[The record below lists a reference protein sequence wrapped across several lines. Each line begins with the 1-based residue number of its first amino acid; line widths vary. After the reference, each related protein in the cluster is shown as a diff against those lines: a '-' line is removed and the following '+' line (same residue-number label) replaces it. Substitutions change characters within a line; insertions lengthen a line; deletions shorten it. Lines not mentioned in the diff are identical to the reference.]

1 MADTQ
6 QLQFK
11 TEGPLGRL
19 LRSWKW
25 LALMLLILGFG
36 FQGTRGLW
44 EPDEGRYTEVAM
56 QMLSKG
62 DFITPYRHHHRI
74 HPTKPPMTYW
84 AIAASVA
91 TFGKSE
97 WAVRLPYALAF
108 LMTGLLLF
116 AVGQKLMPD
125 YPALPALI
133 YASMFLPM
141 LATNLVTTDV
151 FLTLFVTAGTTAYL
165 LYGSTR
171 LGVRLM
177 WLGFGLA
184 FLTKGPPALLPLAGL
199 LIAHRWSG
207 RPLRPLFDV
216 WGLLL
221 FTVVAFTWY
230 GLVVWR
236 NPGLLSYF
244 IHDEVVARTLS
255 AKHGR
260 SPQWWGGFYVY
271 GLTLLIGTL
280 PFGFELFRRW
290 RQSPLTRAGR
300 NALLAEDKLLWCW
313 LLVPLLVF
321 MLARSRLPLYLLPLF
336 PAIALLIARSWQQ
349 RRVALP
355 ARLLVLGLFAV
366 GLLALKGYAAYL
378 PSHQDMRS
386 LSAQITRTVPF
397 APREL
402 AFVNTKPKYGLA
414 YYLDIDAEWLDIAG
428 NQSGDYDDSLESELF
443 QDEGP
448 RLYLLRPE
456 KVPDFLAKAALLNQ
470 DVADY
475 GATHGYRL
483 FGLEPQR
490 HPATTER

>member
-1 MADTQ
+1 MEDVTTAAPTKAP
-6 QLQFK
+6 QFV
-11 TEGPLGRL
+11 L
-19 LRSWKW
+19 LHSWKW
-25 LALMLLILGFG
+25 LALILLVLGFA
-36 FQGTRGLW
+36 FQGSRGLW
-44 EPDEGRYTEVAM
+44 EPDEGRYTEVGM
-56 QMLSKG
+56 QMLKRG
-62 DFITPYRHHHRI
+62 DFITPHRHHHRI

-91 TFGKSE
+91 MFGKSE

-108 LMTGLLLF
+108 VATGLLLF
-116 AVGQKLMPD
+116 AAGRKLMPA

-133 YASMFLPM
+133 YATMFLPM

-151 FLTLFVTAGTTAYL
+151 FLTLFVTAGAIAYL
-165 LYGSTR
+165 VLGHTR

-207 RPLRPLFDV
+207 RPVRALIDA
-216 WGLLL
+216 WGLIVFL
-221 FTVVAFTWY
+221 VVAFTWY

-244 IHDEVVARTLS
+244 IHDEVVARTIS
-255 AKHGR
+255 DKHGR

-280 PFGFELFRRW
+280 PFGLSLIHRW
-290 RQSPLTRAGR
+290 RESPLTRVGR
-300 NALLAEDKLLWCW
+300 QNLLSEDKLLWCW
-313 LLVPLLVF
+313 LLVPLVVF

-336 PAIALLIARSWQQ
+336 PAIALLIARNWQRQ
-349 RRVALP
+349 NLALP
-355 ARLLVLGLFAV
+355 LRMVVLTLFASS
-366 GLLALKGYAAYL
+366 LLALKGYAGYM

-386 LSAQITRTVPF
+386 LSAEIARKVPF
-397 APREL
+397 APHEL

-414 YYLDIDAEWLDIAG
+414 YYLDIDAEWLDIGG
-428 NQSGDYDDSLESELF
+428 NPSGEYDDSLASELY
-443 QDEGP
+443 QNEGP

-456 KVPDFLAKAALLNQ
+456 KVDAFLAKAAELDQ
-470 DVADY
+470 EVADF

-483 FGLEPQR
+483 FGLKNTVDQR
-490 HPATTER
+490 LN